1 MQKKKII
8 SQTQIAQEFLGA
20 RGQPLNQLCKNSV
33 QLYQEASL
41 QKKKK
46 NTHTQLPLLIN
57 YLSLSTKYQRLYD
70 KVLKTTT
77 LVAKKI
83 KPHNTTT
90 ASLCSI

>member
-46 NTHTQLPLLIN
+46 HTHTIATIDQLFVPQYYIPE
-57 YLSLSTKYQRLYD
+57 T
-70 KVLKTTT
+70 V
-77 LVAKKI
+77 
-83 KPHNTTT
+83 
-90 ASLCSI
+90 